1 MYEDFNKMYL
11 RLKKYMNAKLAYKL
25 TVLIVLKKGF

>member
-11 RLKKYMNAKLAYKL
+11 KLKKYMNARIAYKL
-25 TVLIVLKKGF
+25 AVIIVLKKGF

>member
-11 RLKKYMNAKLAYKL
+11 KLKKYMNARIAYKL
-25 TVLIVLKKGF
+25 AVLIVLKRGF